1 MQIIDE
7 TLLNQLSSEASVN
20 ERLRK
25 NFNLHSSLDD
35 KVQRLLNALE
45 PGTILPVHRHQHTDE
60 TYFVVRGRLTVK
72 LYDDNKILIEEAEL
86 NPANGTYGVSIPA
99 GKWHTVDIK
108 EKGTIIFEVKEG
120 PYMPLKEEDIL

>member
-7 TLLNQLSSEASVN
+7 ALLNQLSSEAAGN

-45 PGTILPVHRHQHTDE
+45 PGTILPIHRHLHTDE
-60 TYFVVRGRLTVK
+60 TYFIVRGKLTVM
-72 LYDDNKILIEEAEL
+72 LYDDEKVLIEEIEL
-86 NPANGTYGVSIPA
+86 NPANGSYGVSIPA
-99 GKWHTVDIK
+99 GQWHTVEIK

-120 PYMPLKEEDIL
+120 PYMPLNNEDIL